1 MRHLTPVQRIAE
13 QYSSATVSTY
23 VCQSCRSRVRTVQQR
38 PISTTIRSPSKTA
51 SRPSDYR
58 PFRSSARLQA
68 DDVVSTKPEGPDPK
82 DPRSDKNYVPALT
95 WHDLERVGGKAW
107 VEQQLDPGD
116 KFVGYVMG
124 LQAER
129 ETRARHTNRTMQL
142 VKDDAPT
149 SDGRRSECGLP

>member
-1 MRHLTPVQRIAE
+1 MRHLTPVQFIAE
-13 QYSSATVSTY
+13 RYSSATASTY
-23 VCQSCRSRVRTVQQR
+23 VCQSCRSRVTTVQQR
-38 PISTTIRSPSKTA
+38 PISTSVRSS
-51 SRPSDYR
+51 SRTVSNPIGYR
-58 PFRSSARLQA
+58 SFGFSARLQA

-129 ETRARHTNRTMQL
+129 ETRAHHTNRTMQL